1 MKSLTPS
8 IILVMI
14 SINVWAESPNIHLS
28 ENTDDSIRIAKQLKR
43 GKDMYRANEY
53 DSAYHISLDLWQT
66 SSRLQNTRGEA
77 EALFLQARCL
87 NKMGEKE
94 LALQKYEEARLKFIF
109 LKDSRR
115 VTACYIN
122 TALVNK
128 SLGYFDKSIEILEKA
143 YEHAEE
149 LNDQQLSA
157 IILNNLGAVYR
168 RNGSFQLAIQKY
180 YEVIDL
186 LPQLENNT
194 YVVEGIISVYL
205 NLGSIYRDQKLYSKS
220 LAVLD
225 SARLICIRYNFK
237 NSLGDIFNSIGMSL
251 IHLNKL
257 DLAEDNLHTAMSYY
271 RKYKDRTGI
280 AIVTGN
286 LGIVSYYR
294 GDFEASLN
302 SQKKA
307 MRLFEDGN
315 NKVHLAE
322 AFKYMGLSN
331 LKLGKYKNAENDLLQ
346 GLLIALS
353 THHKLMEYSLYESLI
368 SLYGITEDLP
378 KVLRYYELKEALN
391 EEIFNQKIGELI
403 GQKELEEHIKNR
415 DLQLS
420 SLQQEASL
428 LKFKINQK
436 NVQLILATII
446 IALVLLSS
454 YGIFRHLRLR
464 TYNERLKLE
473 QRLLL
478 AQLDPHF
485 IYNCLGA
492 IQQYIYNNAPKQ
504 AARFLAKFSQLMRN
518 ILESSRQ
525 ETVRLE
531 DELLWLRNYLDLQ
544 SIRFKNNLE
553 YQIEVDSN
561 IDQQLTSLP
570 PMLLQPLIENAIE
583 HGLAPRNGNGK
594 VTIKIQEEGNYLCIA
609 VTDDG
614 IGINESLL
622 IKKTNLQSTGLGT
635 TITMERLKLLNR
647 NRKKKIKFSLTDFNS
662 VKMGG
667 GGTIAKFKIPY

>member
-14 SINVWAESPNIHLS
+14 SINVWAESPNSYLS
-28 ENTDDSIRIAKQLKR
+28 ENTEDSIRIAKQLKR
-43 GKDMYRANEY
+43 GKDLYRANEF
-53 DSAYHISLDLWQT
+53 DSAYNISLDLWQT

-77 EALFLQARCL
+77 EAFFLQARCL

-109 LKDSRR
+109 LKDNRR

-149 LNDQQLSA
+149 LNDKQLSA

-186 LPQLENNT
+186 LPQLDSLYSIERIL
-194 YVVEGIISVYL
+194 GVYL
-205 NLGSIYRDQKLYSKS
+205 NLGGIYRDQKLYNKS
-220 LAVLD
+220 LEVLD
-225 SARLICIRYNFK
+225 SARVLCHRYRLE
-237 NSLGDIFNSIGMSL
+237 NSLGDVNNTIGMTL
-251 IHLNKL
+251 IYLMKL
-257 DLAEDNLHTAMSYY
+257 DIAEEHLHKAMSYY
-271 RKYKDRTGI
+271 SKQKDKTGI

-286 LGIVSYYR
+286 LGTVNYHL
-294 GDFEASLN
+294 GEFESAIKCH
-302 SQKKA
+302 KKA
-307 MRLFEDGN
+307 IRLFEEANDQ
-315 NKVHLAE
+315 VYLAE
-322 AFKYMGLSN
+322 AYKYMGLSN
-331 LKLGKYKNAENDLLQ
+331 LKLGNYKKAEDHLLQ
-346 GLLIALS
+346 GLQIALK
-353 THHKLMEYSLYESLI
+353 THYKLMEYSLYESLI
-368 SLYGITEDLP
+368 GLYGLTEDLP

-436 NVQLILATII
+436 NIQLILATII
-446 IALVLLSS
+446 ITLVLLSS
-454 YGIFRHLRLR
+454 YGIFQHLRLR

-504 AARFLAKFSQLMRN
+504 AARFLAKFSQLMRGV
-518 ILESSRQ
+518 LEGSRR

-531 DELLWLRNYLDLQ
+531 DELLWLGNYLDLQ
-544 SIRFKNNLE
+544 SLRFKNKLE
-553 YQIEVDSN
+553 YRIEVDSN

-594 VTIKIQEEGNYLCIA
+594 VTIKIQEEGNYLCIV

-635 TITMERLKLLNR
+635 TITMKRLKLLNR
-647 NRKKKIKFSLTDFNS
+647 NRKKKIKFSLTDYNS
-662 VKMGG
+662 VKLGG
-667 GGTIAKFKIPY
+667 GGTVAKFKIPY